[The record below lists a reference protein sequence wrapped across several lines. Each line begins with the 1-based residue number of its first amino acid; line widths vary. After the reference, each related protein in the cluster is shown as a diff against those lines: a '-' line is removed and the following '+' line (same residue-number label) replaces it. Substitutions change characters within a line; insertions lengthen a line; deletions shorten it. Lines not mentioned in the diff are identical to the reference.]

1 MKVILNQLMRRT
13 KLERNKRI
21 YGNELKYLEEV
32 LKSEF
37 RSSEGSTMMT
47 RLEKAFAE
55 KLKHKYAISFINGTQ
70 TMHAVLEAI
79 GVGPGDEVIVPPLT
93 MASTTFP
100 VLQAGATPVF
110 ADVDMN
116 TFLIDP
122 HSIEKNITERT
133 KAIIPV
139 SLYGLAPDYD
149 AIMKIADKNNLFVL
163 EDNAECILG
172 KYKGRMVGSFGQA
185 SSYSFQSSKHITSGE
200 GGMIVTDDLELAEK
214 IRRVSSLGYAGVGAD
229 KGKIS
234 KKDIQSPDY
243 CRHVSLGWNYRMPE
257 LCAAVALAQLE
268 KVEELVQKRVN
279 VAKLFLKVLESCDWL
294 TPQYV
299 PEGIEHT
306 YWTLVVKNDRPD
318 ISWYDFRD
326 KFMEYGG
333 DGIYSAWQLTY
344 LEPMFQKM
352 AFLGREKELTRKCYD
367 KGLCPNAESLQ
378 PRLLQFKTNYWNFED
393 AKKQADYLEKAIK
406 FFSK

>member
-55 KLKHKYAISFINGTQ
+55 KLKRKYAISFINGTQ
-70 TMHAVLEAI
+70 TMNAVLEAI
-79 GVGPGDEVIVPPLT
+79 GIGPGDEVIVPPLT

-163 EDNAECILG
+163 EDNAECMLG

-214 IRRVSSLGYAGVGAD
+214 IRRVSSLGYAGVGAN

-234 KKDIQSPDY
+234 KRDIQSPDY

-268 KVEELVQKRVN
+268 NVEELVQKRVDAAN
-279 VAKLFLKVLESCDWL
+279 LFLEVLESCDWL

-306 YWTLVVKNDRPD
+306 YWTLVSRIDRQD
-318 ISWYDFRD
+318 ITWYDFRD

-352 AFLGREKELTRKCYD
+352 AFLGREKELTQKCYE
-367 KGLCPNAESLQ
+367 KGLCPNAENLQ
-378 PRLLQFKTNYWNFED
+378 PRLLQFKTNYWDIEN
-393 AKKQADYLEKAIK
+393 ANKQIDILRKTISY
-406 FFSK
+406 FC

>member
-1 MKVILNQLMRRT
+1 M
-13 KLERNKRI
+13 ERNKRI

-55 KLKHKYAISFINGTQ
+55 KLKRKYAISFINGTQ
-70 TMHAVLEAI
+70 TMNAVLEAI
-79 GVGPGDEVIVPPLT
+79 GIGPGDEVIVPPLT

-163 EDNAECILG
+163 EDNAECMLG

-214 IRRVSSLGYAGVGAD
+214 IRRVSSLGYAGVGAN

-234 KKDIQSPDY
+234 KRDIQSPDY

-268 KVEELVQKRVN
+268 NVEELVQKRVDAAN
-279 VAKLFLKVLESCDWL
+279 LFLEVLESCDWL

-306 YWTLVVKNDRPD
+306 YWTLVSRIDRQD
-318 ISWYDFRD
+318 ITWYDFRD

-352 AFLGREKELTRKCYD
+352 AFLGREKELTQKCYE
-367 KGLCPNAESLQ
+367 KGLCPNAENLQ
-378 PRLLQFKTNYWNFED
+378 PRLLQFKTNYWDIEN
-393 AKKQADYLEKAIK
+393 ANKQIDILRKTISY
-406 FFSK
+406 FC

>member
-47 RLEKAFAE
+47 RFEKAFAE

-163 EDNAECILG
+163 EDNAECMLG

-214 IRRVSSLGYAGVGAD
+214 IRRVSSLGYAGVGAN

-234 KKDIQSPDY
+234 KRDIQSPDY

-268 KVEELVQKRVN
+268 KVEELVQKRIEAAN
-279 VAKLFLKVLESCDWL
+279 LLLESIKACDWL

-299 PEGIEHT
+299 PERIEHT
-306 YWTLVVKNDRPD
+306 YWTLVARIDRQD
-318 ISWYDFRD
+318 ITWYDFRD

-344 LEPMFQKM
+344 LEPMFQEL
-352 AFLGREKELTRKCYD
+352 AFLGREKYLTQKEYT
-367 KGLCPNAESLQ
+367 KGLCPNAERLQ
-378 PRLLQFKTNYWNFED
+378 SRLLQFKTNYWDIE
-393 AKKQADYLEKAIK
+393 AVKMQADYLEKTIK